1 MTLCANT
8 DCRINR
14 SHLGLPCV
22 NEQKTGRKCFEGAF
36 YTLLDTTLADFAPWG
51 VRRYQ
56 GEPYAV
62 MDQRGSG
69 GERVEVWPHKSGPYE
84 VIVVTGRSGEMVW
97 RSESWADGLDDVV
110 ARACEAAGIRI
121 QQTLDVDG

>member
-22 NEQKTGRKCFEGAF
+22 NEQKTGRKCFEGEF
-36 YTLLDTTLADFAPWG
+36 FTTLDNDLADFAPWG

-56 GEPYAV
+56 GDPYAV
-62 MDQRGSG
+62 MDKRGAN

-84 VIVVTGRSGEMVW
+84 VIVATGRSEMFW
-97 RSESWADGLDDVV
+97 RSESLADGLDAVV

-121 QQTLDVDG
+121 QPTLDVDG

>member
-22 NEQKTGRKCFEGAF
+22 NEQKTGRKCFDGAF
-36 YTLLDTTLADFAPWG
+36 YTLLDNDLADFAPWG

-62 MDQRGSG
+62 MDKRGSG

-84 VIVVTGRSGEMVW
+84 VLVVAGREQEIVW
-97 RSESWADGLDDVV
+97 RSATWDGLAAEVGK
-110 ARACEAAGIRI
+110 ACEVAGVRI
-121 QQTLDVDG
+121 QTRMEVDG

>member
-51 VRRYQ
+51 VRTAQ

-62 MDQRGSG
+62 MDKRGAH

-84 VIVVTGRSGEMVW
+84 VLVMAGREAEIVW
-97 RSESWADGLDDVV
+97 RSATWDGLDAEVGK
-110 ARACEAAGIRI
+110 ACEVAGV
-121 QQTLDVDG
+121 QTRMEVDG

>member
-51 VRRYQ
+51 VRTAQ

-62 MDQRGSG
+62 MDKRGAH

-84 VIVVTGRSGEMVW
+84 VLVVAGRESEIVW
-97 RSESWADGLDDVV
+97 RSATRDGLADEVGK
-110 ARACEAAGIRI
+110 ACEFAGIRV
-121 QQTLDVDG
+121 QATLDVDG